1 MIERFGNRYEYELT
15 ICPPLGKFL
24 CSSIFEDMMKID
36 EYTFKA
42 RWIPCLIVAVPYA
55 IMLSVIA
62 DKFVTV
68 NIASFLESMG
78 KWLVSFGFSWL
89 SIVYCCGEGIR
100 NGGRK
105 LQLRY
110 FKNGLDLPT
119 TRMLL
124 WSDDTFSCEYKERIH
139 RWLNFKLHLRTL
151 NPEGEAAD
159 MRLARK
165 LISEAT
171 DVVRPMVK
179 DGAHVL
185 DYNIRFGFARN
196 LAAGAKCGLCG
207 ALLGGVLCWQ
217 WISSPVALCFE
228 LVCVAYFINKIAH
241 TKSSMEWFGE
251 EYARVLW
258 AEFLSVMES
267 TNENQKR

>member
-15 ICPPLGKFL
+15 ICPHLGKLL

-68 NIASFLESMG
+68 NIASFLESVG

-165 LISEAT
+165 L
-171 DVVRPMVK
+171 
-179 DGAHVL
+179 
-185 DYNIRFGFARN
+185 RFF
-196 LAAGAKCGLCG
+196 LQKCG
-207 ALLGGVLCWQ
+207 
-217 WISSPVALCFE
+217 
-228 LVCVAYFINKIAH
+228 
-241 TKSSMEWFGE
+241 
-251 EYARVLW
+251 
-258 AEFLSVMES
+258 
-267 TNENQKR
+267 